1 MIFLPYVAAVAL
13 PFAFFASPRLTHF
26 AIIKH
31 SSGGGGSNSVQQAS
45 KRQAKQAISHIAA
58 AAAAAAF
65 LSASH
70 PNEAGG
76 SVQTLTRRYQVAL
89 AVALMPNATHHSSG
103 VRARSQPG
111 QHGRRINS
119 CISNSL

>member
-26 AIIKH
+26 AIIKL

-45 KRQAKQAISHIAA
+45 KRQAKQAISHIT
-58 AAAAAAF
+58 AAAAAF